1 MDRILRINYGRG
13 TMRIDVD
20 TFFPTSKTRI
30 RKLGKIMQMDWD
42 HDLKAQL
49 LQMLEER
56 VNEIREDLKD
66 SQVDLDRLGPQRNQA
81 LTEAHMRGMIV
92 QTMRANHESKD
103 QISEAMQKRDDA
115 KEKAK
120 ELNASYRE
128 ATTRRDRL
136 RREGIAL
143 LENIQVVKN
152 EI

>member
-13 TMRIDVD
+13 KMCINVD
-20 TFFPTSKTRI
+20 TFFPTSRTRI
-30 RKLGKIMQMDWD
+30 RKLGRIMYMDYE
-42 HDLKAQL
+42 HDRKDELIE
-49 LQMLEER
+49 MLEER

-66 SQVDLDRLGPQRNQA
+66 SQVDLDRLGPQRDQA
-81 LTEAHMRGMIV
+81 LAEAHMRGRIV
-92 QTMRANHESKD
+92 QTMRENHESKD

-115 KEKAK
+115 REKAK
-120 ELNASYRE
+120 ELKASYRE